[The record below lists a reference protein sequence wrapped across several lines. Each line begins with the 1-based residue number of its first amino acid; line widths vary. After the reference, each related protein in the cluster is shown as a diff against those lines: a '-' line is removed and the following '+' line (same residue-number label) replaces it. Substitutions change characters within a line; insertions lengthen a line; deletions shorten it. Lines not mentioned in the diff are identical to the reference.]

1 MNIFVYGVRVMKTE
15 ILALGLVAGSIL
27 IGAVL
32 GVVVCLVLELIRRIK
47 RKRK

>member
-1 MNIFVYGVRVMKTE
+1 MFV
-15 ILALGLVAGSIL
+15 LGLVAGSIL

-47 RKRK
+47 QKRK